1 MRGVYFLNSM
11 AISSEGMFTCH
22 LNRLGMANV
31 LVTGGAGFIGTHLC
45 QFLHDKSHHV
55 ISLDNNHTGEK
66 PWECVSADVRDSLQL
81 DGIDAIV
88 HLAAQISVP
97 RSIEN
102 PDETL
107 SVNVDGTS
115 SIISAAESSGVKK
128 IIFASSAAVYGDSD
142 KIPIPETAPLIPQS
156 PYAVSKIVGEELLRR
171 SPLQTCALR
180 FFNVYGPNQSV
191 SGGYAAVIPAFKNAV
206 ANSEQCTV
214 YGDGT
219 QVRDF
224 IHVSDLVRIIGLTIE
239 TDELPPE
246 LNIASGVGTTLLQL
260 IDILSESNSDMQAPA
275 FEEERAGDIHT
286 SLADISLLKSSLE
299 VGDLVGIR
307 EGLA

>member
-1 MRGVYFLNSM
+1 MRGAYFLNSM

-45 QFLHDKSHHV
+45 QFLHDNSHQV
-55 ISLDNNHTGEK
+55 ISLDNNHTGER
-66 PWECVSADVRDSLQL
+66 PWECITADVRDSLQL

-97 RSIEN
+97 RSIEH

-142 KIPIPETAPLIPQS
+142 QIPIPEDAPLIPQS

-171 SPLQTCALR
+171 SQVQTCALR
-180 FFNVYGPNQSV
+180 FFNVYGPNQSI

-206 ANSEQCTV
+206 ANNMQCNI

-219 QVRDF
+219 QIRDF
-224 IHVSDLVRIIGLTIE
+224 IHVSDLVRIIEQAIE
-239 TDELPPE
+239 ASELPSE
-246 LNIASGVGTTLLQL
+246 MNIASGEGTTVLQL
-260 IDILSESNSDMQAPA
+260 IDILGESNTDMQAPN

-286 SLADISLLKSSLE
+286 SLADISLLKSTFDIGELI
-299 VGDLVGIR
+299 GIR

>member
-1 MRGVYFLNSM
+1 MVFCL
-11 AISSEGMFTCH
+11 IHLLLSEGMFTCR
-22 LNRLGMANV
+22 LNRLDMANV

-45 QFLHDKSHHV
+45 RFLHEKSHHV
-55 ISLDNNHTGEK
+55 ISLDNNHTGEV
-66 PWECVSADVRDSLQL
+66 PWDCINADIRDSLQL

-142 KIPIPETAPLIPQS
+142 QIPIPETAPLIPQS

-171 SPLQTCALR
+171 SQIQTCSLR
-180 FFNVYGPNQSV
+180 FFNVYGPDQSI

-206 ANSEQCTV
+206 ENGKQCTIF
-214 YGDGT
+214 GDGT

-224 IHVSDLVRIIGLTIE
+224 IHVSDLVRIIGLTIGAE
-239 TDELPPE
+239 DLPSE
-246 LNIASGVGTTLLQL
+246 LNIASGEGTTLLQL
-260 IDILSESNSDMQAPA
+260 IEILSNSNPEMQAPI
-275 FEEERAGDIHT
+275 FEEERPGDIHT
-286 SLADISLLKSSLE
+286 SLADISLLKTTFGSVELI
-299 VGDLVGIR
+299 GIK
-307 EGLA
+307 EGLL